1 MSTIAAQT
9 PLLRDVLRI
18 PHIHNELKR
27 NEHASSNN
35 SAESAGEKVHYFF
48 ERDDYN
54 STNSLVKD
62 ESNQEKVEDEFCL
75 KTEIEK
81 LLAEIELADEE
92 EEFSTECECTGTSGR
107 ESDEV
112 VSLEEESFCTLN
124 ASLIINRQRKLKN
137 LPPLE
142 PMSSAYPIQTNIAND
157 ETDEETD
164 FSNISNQK
172 SECSS
177 EQTSG
182 I

>member
-18 PHIHNELKR
+18 PHIQNELKR
-27 NEHASSNN
+27 NEQASSNN

-48 ERDDYN
+48 ERDDFD
-54 STNSLVKD
+54 SANSLVKD

-81 LLAEIELADEE
+81 LLAEIELADEDE
-92 EEFSTECECTGTSGR
+92 ELTTECECAGTSGR

-157 ETDEETD
+157 ETDEET
-164 FSNISNQK
+164 
-172 SECSS
+172 
-177 EQTSG
+177 
-182 I
+182 